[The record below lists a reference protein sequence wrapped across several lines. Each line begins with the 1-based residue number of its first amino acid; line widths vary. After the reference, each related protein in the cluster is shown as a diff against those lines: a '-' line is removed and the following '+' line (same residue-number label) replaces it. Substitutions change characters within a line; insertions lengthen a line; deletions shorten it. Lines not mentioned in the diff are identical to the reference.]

1 MTTYYFGPESK
12 VYNND
17 PMLDWFSIWH
27 IRDRC
32 DYEYLTLGNFSLPSV
47 LSMLDVPVND
57 EDLCMGWKAGETDPW
72 IDFSPKPLQN
82 EDGNIIYELKFNCKP
97 VF

>member
-1 MTTYYFGPESK
+1 MEYYFGPESK

-17 PMLDWFSIWH
+17 PTLDRFLLWNTESMCN
-27 IRDRC
+27 R
-32 DYEYLTLGNFSLPSV
+32 EYLMLGDFSLPSV

-57 EDLCMGWKAGETDPW
+57 EDLCMGWKTGETDPW
-72 IDFSPKPLQN
+72 IDISAKPLQKD
-82 EDGNIIYELKFNCKP
+82 DGSFIYELKFNCEP